1 MKTIVLAGKG
11 HGCSYLGYLNSLNFD
26 QRSKHI
32 DFCCCYTSFLKLFF
46 MGCNMREDVIILDLN
61 QEPFDQPH
69 VSEAKLAKAKLVE
82 LGALIR

>member
-1 MKTIVLAGKG
+1 
-11 HGCSYLGYLNSLNFD
+11 
-26 QRSKHI
+26 
-32 DFCCCYTSFLKLFF
+32 
-46 MGCNMREDVIILDLN
+46 MGCNMREDVIILDLS

>member
-1 MKTIVLAGKG
+1 
-11 HGCSYLGYLNSLNFD
+11 
-26 QRSKHI
+26 
-32 DFCCCYTSFLKLFF
+32 

-61 QEPFDQPH
+61 QEPFDH

>member
-1 MKTIVLAGKG
+1 
-11 HGCSYLGYLNSLNFD
+11 
-26 QRSKHI
+26 
-32 DFCCCYTSFLKLFF
+32 
-46 MGCNMREDVIILDLN
+46 MGCNMREDAIILDLN